1 MGTCMPSGMP
11 DKPATQVST
20 FEEMGRRRRVA
31 ARASVISN
39 TSLVIGKFIVG
50 IMMSSVAIISEAI
63 HSSIDLLAAV
73 IAVYAVSQS
82 AKPADGD
89 HAYGHGKFEDVSGTV
104 EAALI
109 LVAAIFIVYEAA
121 KRLIATGEVDMPLAG
136 VAIMAV
142 SVGLNIAVS
151 RYLFKV
157 ARETASV
164 ALEADALHLSTDVW
178 TSVGV
183 LGAMILLYFT
193 GVWWI
198 DPVVAIGVAVLIM
211 YAAYELTRRTLKD
224 LVDAPLPDED
234 IAAIKKVLDEH
245 KEMHI
250 GFDALRTRRAGPE
263 RHIDM
268 HLHFPPSM
276 PVAEAHDIAH
286 HIQLE
291 IETSLP
297 RSVILIHL
305 EPCDEECHACG
316 KEVCEDRDGSGG
328 AMTQAEAEAE
338 LAKESLGHDDH

>member
-1 MGTCMPSGMP
+1 MGTYMPTGMAS
-11 DKPATQVST
+11 KHTTQTST
-20 FEEMGRRRRVA
+20 FEEMGRKRRVA
-31 ARASVISN
+31 ARASVVSN
-39 TSLVIGKFIVG
+39 TSLVVGKLIVG
-50 IMMSSVAIISEAI
+50 IMMSSVAVISEAI
-63 HSSIDLLAAV
+63 HSGIDLVAAV

-82 AKPADGD
+82 AKPPDED
-89 HAYGHGKFEDVSGTV
+89 HLYGHGKFEDVSGTV

-109 LVAAIFIVYEAA
+109 LVAAIVIVWEAA
-121 KRLIATGEVDMPLAG
+121 KRLMHGGEVAMPLAG
-136 VAIMAV
+136 VAIMAL

-178 TSVGV
+178 TSLGV
-183 LGAMILLYFT
+183 LGAMILLAFK
-193 GVWWI
+193 GPWWI
-198 DPVVAIGVAVLIM
+198 DPAVAIGVAVLIM

-224 LVDAPLPDED
+224 LVDAPLPEED
-234 IAAIKKVLDEH
+234 LRAIREVLDEH

-286 HIQLE
+286 HVQLE
-291 IETSLP
+291 IETRLP

-305 EPCDEECHACG
+305 EPCDEECHACD
-316 KEVCEDRDGSGG
+316 KEVCTDRDGTG
-328 AMTQAEAEAE
+328 AMTKAEAEAE
-338 LAKESLGHDDH
+338 LAKESLDPGGH